1 MDLQN
6 MYTGIQFYFFNNMYY
21 KIALEKWSVHFKK
34 KKISWSTSEIQENQ
48 EHT

>member
-21 KIALEKWSVHFKK
+21 KIALENDLCISKK